1 MPPPDELYPGG
12 VPLPGAGECP
22 RAGPAAEAELV
33 VRLLAPPPPAAP
45 PDEAMVAEEVE
56 EVVVLL
62 LAAAVLDLGVRWVV
76 TPAGFVLRRTFF
88 VLGSLLSFLYFI
100 RRFWN
105 QILICLSDRHSACA
119 ISILLR
125 RVR

>member
-1 MPPPDELYPGG
+1 MYPPPPTGG
-12 VPLPGAGECP
+12 VLPADVGEGP
-22 RAGPAAEAELV
+22 RPEDV
-33 VRLLAPPPPAAP
+33 VPVRLLAP
-45 PDEAMVAEEVE
+45 DVAIVVELEVE

-62 LAAAVLDLGVRWVV
+62 LAAAAALDLGVRCVV

-88 VLGSLLSFLYFI
+88 VLGNLLSFLYFI

>member
-1 MPPPDELYPGG
+1 MYPGTPGG
-12 VPLPGAGECP
+12 VPLPDVGEGP
-22 RAGPAAEAELV
+22 RPAEAEPV
-33 VRLLAPPPPAAP
+33 VAVRLLAPPA
-45 PDEAMVAEEVE
+45 PDEAIVVEEVE

-62 LAAAVLDLGVRWVV
+62 LAAAALDDLGVRCVV

-105 QILICLSDRHSACA
+105 QILICLSDKHSACA

>member
-1 MPPPDELYPGG
+1 MPD
-12 VPLPGAGECP
+12 VGEGP
-22 RAGPAAEAELV
+22 RAEEVVP
-33 VRLLAPPPPAAP
+33 VRLLAPAP
-45 PDEAMVAEEVE
+45 PDEAIVVEEVE

-62 LAAAVLDLGVRWVV
+62 LAAAPAPAALDLGVRCVV

-88 VLGSLLSFLYFI
+88 VLGNLLSFLYFI

-105 QILICLSDRHSACA
+105 QILICLSDKHSACA

>member
-1 MPPPDELYPGG
+1 MPEELYPPPPALPPPPPPPG
-12 VPLPGAGECP
+12 VALPDVGEGP
-22 RAGPAAEAELV
+22 RADDVV
-33 VRLLAPPPPAAP
+33 VRLLEEAA
-45 PDEAMVAEEVE
+45 AAVVEEVE
-56 EVVVLL
+56 EVVVPLPAE
-62 LAAAVLDLGVRWVV
+62 AALDLGVRCVV

-88 VLGSLLSFLYFI
+88 VLGNLLSFLYFI

-105 QILICLSDRHSACA
+105 QILICLSDRQSACA

>member
-1 MPPPDELYPGG
+1 MPD
-12 VPLPGAGECP
+12 VGEGP
-22 RAGPAAEAELV
+22 RAEEVVA
-33 VRLLAPPPPAAP
+33 VRLLAPPP
-45 PDEAMVAEEVE
+45 DEAIVVEEVE

-62 LAAAVLDLGVRWVV
+62 LAAAPALDLGVRCVV

-88 VLGSLLSFLYFI
+88 VLGNLLSFLYFI

>member
-1 MPPPDELYPGG
+1 MGEGPMPD
-12 VPLPGAGECP
+12 
-22 RAGPAAEAELV
+22 AAEAV
-33 VRLLAPPPPAAP
+33 VRLLAPPGP
-45 PDEAMVAEEVE
+45 PDEAIVVEEVE

-62 LAAAVLDLGVRWVV
+62 LAAAAAVDVLGVRCVV

-88 VLGSLLSFLYFI
+88 VLGNLLSFLYFI

>member
-1 MPPPDELYPGG
+1 MGEGPMPD
-12 VPLPGAGECP
+12 
-22 RAGPAAEAELV
+22 AAEAV
-33 VRLLAPPPPAAP
+33 VRLLAPPGP
-45 PDEAMVAEEVE
+45 PDEAIVVEEVE

-62 LAAAVLDLGVRWVV
+62 LAAAAAAVDVLGVRCVV

-88 VLGSLLSFLYFI
+88 VLGNLLSFLYFI